1 MVDASAYSS
10 IGAIEAIGTGP
21 PQNGGLQILHIWS
34 NFVQFGKHLDIS
46 FQILHFIGAPQTFVY
61 KSACVCKILAS
72 IFSFQCFVICM
83 ESQSRLFYSLEKS
96 QLVLGASRVPMA
108 QGLPKAGE
116 GPGWIGPLGPGMSF
130 SKKSHIFF

>member
-1 MVDASAYSS
+1 MPSAYSS
-10 IGAIEAIGTGP
+10 IGAIGAIGTGP
-21 PQNGGLQILHIWS
+21 PQNGALQILHIWS

-83 ESQSRLFYSLEKS
+83 ESESRLFIRPRKISTGVRGLQGSHGTGPPKS
-96 QLVLGASRVPMA
+96 WRRPCLHVCLVS
-108 QGLPKAGE
+108 
-116 GPGWIGPLGPGMSF
+116 GPSAPQAPAT
-130 SKKSHIFF
+130 